1 MPLALLL
8 LIGLEP
14 PGPAPLTQ
22 VADVRALS
30 KADAAERRPVELTVA
45 VTFVNRHLRDFF
57 VQDVTAGVY
66 VEESPLALG
75 LAPGDRVIL
84 TGFTAPG
91 TFAPA
96 VVATGVRKIGSA
108 EFPAPELHNLDPDDN
123 RWLDARYVEGRV
135 YVQRYQYNGV
145 RVLFSVATAKGTA
158 VINVPDNGLNLSRAA
173 ALVGSVVRFR
183 GVCNSPRHDPN
194 TGTASAVGR
203 FLVASLDD
211 IEPLPESNGSTAPI
225 PIANVHRGFVTGPAP
240 FARPVAVRGVVT
252 YALEKNK
259 VQEIAVQ
266 DDTGAAL
273 VYPSEPTDLRVGAA
287 VLVRGY
293 SSPRSSAIRLEHAVV
308 SLAGPPRTAPAP
320 FPTSADQILRDA
332 RWGRLV
338 EVAGEVRAAAAERD
352 GEWLVTCT
360 DMGRQFVV
368 AYSGPDGAALGDLEP
383 GTQVTITGVV
393 FPVAAQ
399 QEGDALCIRINSPE
413 DVFVRSRPPPPPPE
427 SWWTARRV
435 TRLLVGVG
443 VAGLLVGGWILTL
456 RRQVRRQAA
465 EIRARYEREA
475 ELSRS
480 LQESRRLEA
489 LGRLVGGIA
498 HDFNNLL
505 TVILGSGQLVRDLV
519 PAASPADELLRTV
532 IQAGERGADLTGQLL
547 TFSRR
552 NPIAL
557 EPMDLNEVLQEIEK
571 LVRPAVGD
579 GVRVVTDYAPDLP
592 PVRADRG
599 VLTQLVLNL
608 ATNARDAMDG
618 AGELGLRTRCVAV
631 AGRPVARLVVSDNG
645 CGMDDATKARVFEP
659 FFTTKPVGKGTGL
672 GLATVY
678 GIVNGLGGT
687 IALESAV
694 GQGTTF
700 SIDLPGDR
708 SAGNRAAR
716 ATPGRPRPAPA
727 VGPVLLVDDDPS
739 VRATTAAI
747 LRYAGVI
754 VVEADAPGAALD
766 LIRHASEPFAV
777 LITDIVMP
785 ELSGPQLAE
794 QVRLRCPDIRVL
806 FISGYPREELP
817 QNTMPREGDR
827 FLHKPFAAVQ
837 LLVELQALCAG
848 SSAVPVAESQPFEV
862 PR

>member
-14 PGPAPLTQ
+14 PEPAPLTQ

-30 KADAAERRPVELTVA
+30 KEDAAERRPVELTVA

-158 VINVPDNGLNLSRAA
+158 VINVPAAGLNLSRAE

-225 PIANVHRGFVTGPAP
+225 PIVNVHRGFVTGPAP
-240 FARPVAVRGVVT
+240 FARPVAIRGVVT
-252 YALEKNK
+252 HALEKNK

-266 DDTGAAL
+266 DGTGAAL
-273 VYPSEPTDLRVGAA
+273 VYPSEPTDLRVGTA
-287 VLVRGY
+287 VLARGY
-293 SSPRSSAIRLEHAVV
+293 SSPRSNAIRLDNAFVTV
-308 SLAGPPRTAPAP
+308 LDSPLPAP
-320 FPTSADQILRDA
+320 KLLRTSAEQILREA
-332 RWGRLV
+332 QWGRLV
-338 EVAGEVRAAAAERD
+338 RVEGEVRASAERE
-352 GEWLVTCT
+352 GERLVTCT
-360 DMGRQFVV
+360 DTGRQFVV
-368 AYSGPDGAALGDLEP
+368 AYTGPGGAELAALEP
-383 GTQVTITGVV
+383 GTQVTVTGVA
-393 FPVAAQ
+393 FPAAAPQ
-399 QEGDALCIRINSPE
+399 DGDVLCIRVNEPG
-413 DVFVRSRPPPPPPE
+413 DVAVRSRPQPPPPE

-435 TRLLVGVG
+435 SRLLVGVG
-443 VAGLLVGGWILTL
+443 VAGLLVGAWILTL

-480 LQESRRLEA
+480 LHESRRLEA

-519 PAASPADELLRTV
+519 PAGTAADELLRT
-532 IQAGERGADLTGQLL
+532 ILQAGERGADLTGQLL

-552 NPIAL
+552 KPIAL

-579 GVRVVTDYAPDLP
+579 GVRVVTDYAPGLP
-592 PVRADRG
+592 LVRADRG

-608 ATNARDAMDG
+608 ATNARDAMDRS
-618 AGELGLRTRCVAV
+618 GELGLRTRAV
-631 AGRPVARLVVSDNG
+631 MVDGRPVARLVVSDNG
-645 CGMDDATKARVFEP
+645 CGMDEATKARVFEP

-708 SAGNRAAR
+708 SAGTGTAR
-716 ATPGRPRPAPA
+716 AVPARPRPAPA

-747 LRYAGVI
+747 LRHAGVF
-754 VVEADAPGAALD
+754 VVEAESPGAALD
-766 LIRHASEPFAV
+766 LIRHATEPFAV

-817 QNTMPREGDR
+817 QNTMPREEDR
-827 FLHKPFAAVQ
+827 FLHKPFAPVQ
-837 LLVELQALCAG
+837 LLVELQALSASLAAAPAAG
-848 SSAVPVAESQPFEV
+848 PQ
-862 PR
+862 